1 MRANYKLLRAVK
13 CIALV
18 AVMLTIVSAVVMQ
31 LWNALLPNLFG
42 WHVIG
47 FGQALG
53 LLILSRLLFG
63 GMRGPGRWGP
73 PWMHHMRQRWGKD
86 DAGRTREISRDVT
99 KAVADFSVAVAVQS
113 QCKRKT
119 DSGRSTIRTCS
130 LSRRGDS

>member
-1 MRANYKLLRAVK
+1 MHANYKLLRAAK

-18 AVMLTIVSAVVMQ
+18 AVMLTIVSAIVMQ

-73 PWMHHMRQRWGKD
+73 PWLHHMRQRWEKM
-86 DAGRTREISRDVT
+86 TPEEREKFREML
-99 KAVADFSVAVAVQS
+99 Q
-113 QCKRKT
+113 
-119 DSGRSTIRTCS
+119 
-130 LSRRGDS
+130 SRRGFFSDRCGAEPMHKEDR